1 MIYFDQSATTA
12 PNESVLN
19 TYVTVS
25 QRFFGNPSSLHTL
38 GQQAEALLRKSTRQV
53 AQLLQIQ
60 PKEIVFTSGATESNN
75 MAIKGVAYQ
84 YQNRG
89 NHIITTCTEHSS
101 VLQVCKQLETQGFHI
116 TYLPV
121 DHQGRICLDDLKAAL
136 TDQTILV
143 SIQHVNNEVG
153 TIQPIHEIGAFL
165 QAYPTVIFHVDG
177 VQGIGKVPLNLH
189 DCGIDLYALSGHKF
203 HCVKGVGLLYVRNG
217 IRLSPLIIGGGQQ
230 MRLRAGTENLP
241 GIAAFAKALRLALE
255 DVENKR
261 VQIKGIQDYLR
272 KEMLQ
277 IKDVTIHT
285 PLQYAAPHIL
295 NLSISD
301 IKPEV
306 LIQELSK
313 HEIYISSRSA
323 CSTKENHASHV
334 LLAMGRS
341 ENEAR
346 TSLRFSFSSENTEVQ
361 AQQVMQVFPNI
372 VQQIQDMMR

>member
-38 GQQAEALLRKSTRQV
+38 GQQAEALLRKSTQQV

-143 SIQHVNNEVG
+143 SIQHVNNVHQRS
-153 TIQPIHEIGAFL
+153 IVFI
-165 QAYPTVIFHVDG
+165 IF
-177 VQGIGKVPLNLH
+177 
-189 DCGIDLYALSGHKF
+189 
-203 HCVKGVGLLYVRNG
+203 
-217 IRLSPLIIGGGQQ
+217 
-230 MRLRAGTENLP
+230 
-241 GIAAFAKALRLALE
+241 
-255 DVENKR
+255 
-261 VQIKGIQDYLR
+261 
-272 KEMLQ
+272 
-277 IKDVTIHT
+277 
-285 PLQYAAPHIL
+285 
-295 NLSISD
+295 SD
-301 IKPEV
+301 
-306 LIQELSK
+306 
-313 HEIYISSRSA
+313 
-323 CSTKENHASHV
+323 
-334 LLAMGRS
+334 
-341 ENEAR
+341 
-346 TSLRFSFSSENTEVQ
+346 SF
-361 AQQVMQVFPNI
+361 
-372 VQQIQDMMR
+372 